1 MINLFTYGS
10 LMCSDI
16 MFKVADQ
23 RIDFTQANLSNFFR
37 SKITNREYPGIV
49 AQRGALVPG
58 VLYFDLSVEALGR
71 LDLFE
76 GDMYRR
82 QDVEVITEKGGP
94 TSAMTYVIKPQHAD
108 LLTGAEWD
116 FADFLTV
123 GKEKFK
129 ETYFGFQEIDS

>member
-16 MFKVADQ
+16 MFKVANQ

-37 SKITNREYPGIV
+37 SKITNREYPAIV
-49 AQRGALVPG
+49 EQQGALVPG
-58 VLYFDLSVEALGR
+58 VLYFDLSVEALHR

-82 QDVEVITEKGGP
+82 QKVEVITAKDGP
-94 TSAMTYVIKPQHAD
+94 TSAMTYVIKPQHAA

-116 FADFLTV
+116 FADFLIV

-129 ETYFGFQEIDS
+129 ETYFGFQDMDS